1 MESCCYYQY
10 LSISINYYH
19 NIFKYHPNI
28 IQISKSSRGQSQDP
42 WNWPELDGTGWTF
55 APVVIHFL
63 RLVRTLLN
71 AVISAQ
77 EKGSTWLRAVTLT
90 MQMRRVF
97 GCQPNVVSFNAA
109 SSACEKAYRW
119 TSSIQLF
126 DWAKERSIE
135 VDTISGNALLA
146 ACRGARRWCEVLQ
159 LLEVFFVSNLFLDDL
174 ALRMALEVQ
183 LERGD
188 RGDRGPAPVTME
200 LLGSMDHLWIN
211 ILSRNVSKSWQ
222 GIS

>member
-90 MQMRRVF
+90 MQMRSWVSHIAHHPQPVIPDDTRVEMPRHSELRTVNRTQHVQHGLTHF
-97 GCQPNVVSFNAA
+97 IDPKV
-109 SSACEKAYRW
+109 
-119 TSSIQLF
+119 
-126 DWAKERSIE
+126 
-135 VDTISGNALLA
+135 
-146 ACRGARRWCEVLQ
+146 RRLP
-159 LLEVFFVSNLFLDDL
+159 S
-174 ALRMALEVQ
+174 
-183 LERGD
+183 
-188 RGDRGPAPVTME
+188 
-200 LLGSMDHLWIN
+200 
-211 ILSRNVSKSWQ
+211 
-222 GIS
+222 